1 MIMILECGLW
11 TWIIFFFMC
20 WSKNF
25 IFCILPAVGCE
36 LSNEMHSSRSSAMK
50 QTARQAI
57 GTECQSH
64 CCGKM
69 FGTVFAFDQ
78 HRCSAYLRGTAC
90 SALPNETRVH
100 VTAAPRPSM
109 STAVVERRTAK
120 RTRGGGRKKPYFAY
134 SVYVAYF
141 AYWLILRS
149 GLPPGG
155 RPDLRYIF
163 FDIFHIF
170 KKSSYKKGGCPYCL
184 HIGHITSYQMGGVSI
199 FGILVILGILCIF
212 FI

>member
-1 MIMILECGLW
+1 MPKSLLW
-11 TWIIFFFMC
+11 KDVWHSVCI
-20 WSKNF
+20 WSTPVQCLFTRNCVF
-25 IFCILPAVGCE
+25 RVAERDQGTCYCC
-36 LSNEMHSSRSSAMK
+36 SASK
-50 QTARQAI
+50 
-57 GTECQSH
+57 H
-64 CCGKM
+64 
-69 FGTVFAFDQ
+69 V
-78 HRCSAYLRGTAC
+78 HRCSRA
-90 SALPNETRVH
+90 PNGQADSRW
-100 VTAAPRPSM
+100 
-109 STAVVERRTAK
+109 RT
-120 RTRGGGRKKPYFAY
+120 KKPYFAY

-184 HIGHITSYQMGGVSI
+184 HIGHITSYQMEGVSI